1 MSQIS
6 LVCGPNLI
14 GGHWSVT
21 EDIRAMMLS
30 AGQVVEVDTVE
41 WDLPCYQQK
50 KKKKKRN
57 DQMSSS
63 GKERP
68 LAYQTARLFA
78 MRLYKR
84 RKSVQSL
91 ILFRQVHG

>member
-50 KKKKKRN
+50 KKKKK
-57 DQMSSS
+57 
-63 GKERP
+63 EE
-68 LAYQTARLFA
+68 
-78 MRLYKR
+78 
-84 RKSVQSL
+84 
-91 ILFRQVHG
+91 